1 MGLDAGKLLNGAAST
16 AANAFS
22 GGLAGMGI
30 SMLNGLFSGGMSEEE
45 AMQMQHQYEL
55 EKMGLQAQYNKEQA
69 KYSQELAKL
78 S

>member
-1 MGLDAGKLLNGAAST
+1 MGLDAGKLLSGAAST
-16 AANAFS
+16 ATNAFS

-45 AMQMQHQYEL
+45 SMKMQHQYEL

-69 KYSQELAKL
+69 KYRKRGDS
-78 S
+78 